1 MELVL
6 KLGQIILSLVVSLYL
21 DKNRERAHLSFPMAV
36 YILESIKKM
45 KLMEKV
51 NTNGQMDESIMVN
64 GKTIKC
70 QVKVFSFGLMGEF
83 IKVIIHKT
91 RKMGLESTLGRI
103 SVNTKAS
110 GKLENNMDLVFL
122 LQRMEK
128 LNKDSGVMASG

>member
-1 MELVL
+1 M
-6 KLGQIILSLVVSLYL
+6 KLGQIILSLVVNLYS
-21 DKNRERAHLSFPMAV
+21 DKNRERADLSFLMAL
-36 YILESIKKM
+36 YTLESIKKM

-51 NTNGQMDESIMVN
+51 NTNGQMGVFILVN

-83 IKVIIHKT
+83 TKVIIHKT

-110 GKLENNMDLVFL
+110 G
-122 LQRMEK
+122 
-128 LNKDSGVMASG
+128 